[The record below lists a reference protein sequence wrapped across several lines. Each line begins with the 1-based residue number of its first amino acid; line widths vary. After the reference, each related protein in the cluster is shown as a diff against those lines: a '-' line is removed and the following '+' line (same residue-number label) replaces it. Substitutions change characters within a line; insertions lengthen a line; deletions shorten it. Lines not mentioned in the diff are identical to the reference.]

1 MKLFGRSRSALARQA
16 PPGALRNYLST
27 PPADPST
34 PLAAVRL
41 LAIDMETT
49 GLDPE
54 TDQLLSVG
62 FVPVDGELIQLSGAA
77 EILVRPD
84 GEVGESA
91 RFHGLTDDALL
102 PGIALGEAI
111 DRVLEA
117 LTGRVLLAHHA
128 AIETG
133 FLARAC
139 EKLHGV
145 RPSFDVVDTMSLQFA
160 LLSQGY
166 DDEPPQGSLRLWSAR
181 GQYGLP
187 RYAAH
192 AALTDALACAE
203 LYLAQASELQATRP
217 RTLKAVLKN

>member
-1 MKLFGRSRSALARQA
+1 MKLFGRSRSSLAKQA

-27 PPADPST
+27 PPPDPGT

-49 GLDPE
+49 GLEPT
-54 TDQLLSVG
+54 TDQVLSVG
-62 FVPVDGELIQLSGAA
+62 FVPVDGELIQLSGAT

-84 GEVGESA
+84 GEVGDSA

-102 PGIALGEAI
+102 PGVALAEAL
-111 DRVLEA
+111 DQVLVA

-128 AIETG
+128 GIETG
-133 FLARAC
+133 FLAQAC
-139 EKLHGV
+139 ERLYGV
-145 RPSFDVVDTMSLQFA
+145 RPSFDVVDTMSLQYA

-166 DDEPPQGSLRLWSAR
+166 DDEPPQGSLRLWAAR

-203 LYLAQASELQATRP
+203 LYLAQAAELQATKA
-217 RTLKAVLKN
+217 RTLKSVLKS